1 MNSKPAR
8 RALLAAAALA
18 LTLLYFYGLDH
29 LVMALQGLP
38 LNADLSPG
46 Q

>member
-1 MNSKPAR
+1 MNSKSHR
-8 RALLAAAALA
+8 RALLAIAALVLA
-18 LTLLYFYGLDH
+18 VLYFYGLDH